1 MLNRRFLRIKVYQ
14 ALYAHAQS
22 AGGSAA
28 KNEKELLTGVERTYD
43 LFIHLLLLFG
53 EMRHLAEARIVDRKA
68 KRMPTADD
76 LAPSRRFVDNPV
88 MVKLSESKQLL
99 AESEK
104 RKTGWMGERDL
115 LSRMFKQI
123 SGSPEYQA
131 YLAAKVTTPAMDR
144 AFIMD
149 LFVEYMAQFEGLHEH
164 VENKSIHWLEDL
176 DLACTMVKRT
186 IEHINLEDADLSLV
200 EPGTEAVEEREFIT
214 TLYRETIAHQE
225 QDERMIAARASN
237 WEADR
242 IALSDMLLM
251 RMALTEARSFD
262 LIPVKVTM
270 NEYIEIAKAYSTPK
284 SKNFINGILD
294 KLFAE
299 LKGNGTIR
307 KVGRGLLE
315 S

>member
-14 ALYAHAQS
+14 ALYAHEQS

-28 KNEKELLTGVERTYD
+28 KNEKELLLGVERTYD
-43 LFIHLLLLFG
+43 LFIHVLQLFG
-53 EMRHLAEARIVDRKA
+53 EMRRLAENRIEDRKA
-68 KRMPTADD
+68 KRMPTGDD
-76 LAPSRRFVDNPV
+76 LEPSRRFVDNPFL
-88 MVKLSESKQLL
+88 VKVSESKQLL
-99 AESEK
+99 DESER
-104 RKTGWMGERDL
+104 RKVGWMGEKDL
-115 LSRMFKQI
+115 LNQLYKRIQASDEYIAYM
-123 SGSPEYQA
+123 SAPE
-131 YLAAKVTTPAMDR
+131 TTPAMDR
-144 AFIMD
+144 TVLVD
-149 LFVEYMAQFEGLHEH
+149 LFVEHIAQDEGLHEH
-164 VENKSIHWLEDL
+164 VEAKSIHWLEDL
-176 DLACTMVKRT
+176 DLACAMVKRT
-186 IEHINLEDADLSLV
+186 LENIDLKEQDLPLEEV
-200 EPGTEAVEEREFIT
+200 GKDTVEEREFIT
-214 TLYRETIAHQE
+214 TLYRDTIAAQAK
-225 QDERMIAARASN
+225 DEELIAERAKN

-299 LKGNGTIR
+299 MKEDGTIR

-315 S
+315 N

>member
-14 ALYAHAQS
+14 ALYAHEQS

-28 KNEKELLTGVERTYD
+28 KNEKELLLGVEWTYD
-43 LFIHLLLLFG
+43 LFIHVLQLFG
-53 EMRHLAEARIVDRKA
+53 EMRRLAENRIEDRKA
-68 KRMPTADD
+68 KRMPTGDD
-76 LAPSRRFVDNPV
+76 LEPSRRFVDNPFL
-88 MVKLSESKQLL
+88 VKVSESKQLL
-99 AESEK
+99 DESER
-104 RKTGWMGERDL
+104 RKVGWMGEKDL
-115 LSRMFKQI
+115 LNQLYKRIQASDEYIAYM
-123 SGSPEYQA
+123 SAPE
-131 YLAAKVTTPAMDR
+131 TTPAMDR
-144 AFIMD
+144 TVLVD
-149 LFVEYMAQFEGLHEH
+149 LFVEHIAQDEGLHEH
-164 VENKSIHWLEDL
+164 VEAKSIHWLEDL
-176 DLACTMVKRT
+176 DLACAMVKRT
-186 IEHINLEDADLSLV
+186 LENIDLKEQDLPLEEV
-200 EPGTEAVEEREFIT
+200 GKDTVEEREFIT
-214 TLYRETIAHQE
+214 TLYRDTIAAQAK
-225 QDERMIAARASN
+225 DEELIAERAKN

-299 LKGNGTIR
+299 MKEDGTIR

-315 S
+315 N

>member
-14 ALYAHAQS
+14 ALYAHEQS

-28 KNEKELLTGVERTYD
+28 KNEKELLLGVQRTYD
-43 LFIHLLLLFG
+43 LFIHLLQLVG
-53 EMRHLAEARIVDRKA
+53 EMRRLAENRIEDRKV
-68 KRMPTADD
+68 KRMPTGDD
-76 LAPSRRFVDNPV
+76 LAPSRRFVNNPIL
-88 MVKLSESKQLL
+88 VKLSESKQLL
-99 AESEK
+99 EESDRRKLGWVGEK
-104 RKTGWMGERDL
+104 DL
-115 LSRMFKQI
+115 LNQLYKRVQASDEYIAYM
-123 SGSPEYQA
+123 SAPE
-131 YLAAKVTTPAMDR
+131 TSPAMDR
-144 AFIMD
+144 AVLVD
-149 LFVEYMAQFEGLHEH
+149 LFVEHIAQYEGLHEH
-164 VENKSIHWLEDL
+164 VEAKSIHWLEDL
-176 DLACTMVKRT
+176 DLACAMVKRT
-186 IEHINLEDADLSLV
+186 LETIDLRNPDMALAEVEAD
-200 EPGTEAVEEREFIT
+200 TVEERKFIV
-214 TLYRETIAHQE
+214 TLYRDTISHQE
-225 QDERMIAARASN
+225 KDELLIAERAKN

-262 LIPVKVTM
+262 LIPVKVTL

-299 LKGNGTIR
+299 MKEDGTIH

>member
-14 ALYAHAQS
+14 ALYAHEQS

-28 KNEKELLTGVERTYD
+28 KNEKELLLGVERTYD
-43 LFIHLLLLFG
+43 LFIHVLQLFG
-53 EMRHLAEARIVDRKA
+53 EMRRLAENRIEDRKA
-68 KRMPTADD
+68 KRMPTGDD
-76 LAPSRRFVDNPV
+76 LEPSRRFVDNPFL
-88 MVKLSESKQLL
+88 VKVSESKQLL
-99 AESEK
+99 DESER
-104 RKTGWMGERDL
+104 RKVGWMGEKDL
-115 LSRMFKQI
+115 LNQLYKRIQASD
-123 SGSPEYQA
+123 EYIA
-131 YLAAKVTTPAMDR
+131 YMSASETTPAMDR
-144 AFIMD
+144 TVLVD
-149 LFVEYMAQFEGLHEH
+149 LFVEHIAQDEGLHEH
-164 VENKSIHWLEDL
+164 VEAKSIHWLEDL
-176 DLACTMVKRT
+176 DLACAMVKRT
-186 IEHINLEDADLSLV
+186 LENIDLKEQDLPLEEV
-200 EPGTEAVEEREFIT
+200 GKDTVEEREFIT
-214 TLYRETIAHQE
+214 TLYRDTIAAQAK
-225 QDERMIAARASN
+225 DEELIAERAKN

-299 LKGNGTIR
+299 MKEDGTIR

-315 S
+315 N

>member
-1 MLNRRFLRIKVYQ
+1 M
-14 ALYAHAQS
+14 
-22 AGGSAA
+22 
-28 KNEKELLTGVERTYD
+28 
-43 LFIHLLLLFG
+43 
-53 EMRHLAEARIVDRKA
+53 
-68 KRMPTADD
+68 
-76 LAPSRRFVDNPV
+76 DNPLL
-88 MVKLSESKQLL
+88 VKLSESKLLL

-104 RKTGWMGERDL
+104 RKAGWIGEKDL
-115 LSRMFKQI
+115 LSRMFKEVT
-123 SGSPEYQA
+123 GSPEYVA
-131 YLAAKVTTPAMDR
+131 YLSAANTTAALDR
-144 AFIMD
+144 AVIMD
-149 LFVEYMAQFEGLHEH
+149 LFIMYMAQFEGLHEH

-186 IEHINLEDADLSLV
+186 IEHLKLEDIDLNLV
-200 EPGTEAVEEREFIT
+200 QQGTEAVEEREFLT
-214 TLYRETIAHQE
+214 TLHRETIAHQE
-225 QDERMIAARASN
+225 ADEKIIAERASN

-294 KLFAE
+294 KLFTE
-299 LKGNGTIR
+299 FKENGTIR

>member
-14 ALYAHAQS
+14 ALYAHEQS
-22 AGGSAA
+22 GGGSAA
-28 KNEKELLTGVERTYD
+28 KTEKELLLGVARTYD
-43 LFIHLLLLFG
+43 LFIHVLQLFG
-53 EMRHLAEARIVDRKA
+53 EMRRLAENRIEDRKV
-68 KRMPTADD
+68 KRMPTGDD
-76 LAPSRRFVDNPV
+76 LAPSRRFVDNPIL
-88 MVKLSESKQLL
+88 VKLSESKRLL
-99 AESEK
+99 EESES
-104 RKTGWMGERDL
+104 RKVGWMGEKDL
-115 LSRMFKQI
+115 LSQLFKRIQASVEYDTYMFA
-123 SGSPEYQA
+123 PEA
-131 YLAAKVTTPAMDR
+131 TPAMDR
-144 AFIMD
+144 TVLVD
-149 LFVEYMAQFEGLHEH
+149 LFVEHMAQYEGLHEH
-164 VENKSIHWLEDL
+164 VEAKSIHWLEDL
-176 DLACTMVKRT
+176 DLACAMVKRT
-186 IEHINLEDADLSLV
+186 LETIDPKEPDLALTDL
-200 EPGTEAVEEREFIT
+200 GTDTVEERQFIT
-214 TLYRETIAHQE
+214 TLYRDTIAAQAK
-225 QDERMIAARASN
+225 DEELIAVRAKN

-299 LKGNGTIR
+299 MKEDGTIR

>member
-22 AGGSAA
+22 DGGSAA
-28 KNEKELLTGVERTYD
+28 KNEKELLLGVERTYD
-43 LFIHLLLLFG
+43 LFIHVMMLFG
-53 EMRHLAEARIVDRKA
+53 ELRSLAEARIEDRKV

-76 LAPSRRFVDNPV
+76 LAPSRRFVDNPFL
-88 MVKLSESKQLL
+88 VKLSESKLL
-99 AESEK
+99 LQESEK
-104 RKTGWMGERDL
+104 RKTGWVGERDML
-115 LSRMFKQI
+115 MQLHKQI
-123 SGSPEYQA
+123 NTSAEYVA
-131 YLAAKVTTPAMDR
+131 YMSAPSTTPAMDR
-144 AFIMD
+144 AIILD
-149 LFVEYMAQFEGLHEH
+149 LFIEHIAQFESLHEH
-164 VENKSIHWLEDL
+164 VEAKSIHWLEDL
-176 DLACTMVKRT
+176 DLACSMVKRV
-186 IEHINLEDADLSLV
+186 IETMQLEDHDLMLM
-200 EPGTEAVEEREFIT
+200 EPGSEAIEERALVT
-214 TLYRETIAHQE
+214 TLYRDTIANQE
-225 QDERMIAARASN
+225 ADEKVIAERASN
-237 WEADR
+237 WEAER

-262 LIPVKVTM
+262 LIPVKVTL

-299 LKGNGTIR
+299 MKESGAIH

>member
-14 ALYAHAQS
+14 ALYAHEQS

-28 KNEKELLTGVERTYD
+28 KNEKELLLGVERTYD
-43 LFIHLLLLFG
+43 LFIHVLQLFG
-53 EMRHLAEARIVDRKA
+53 EMRRLAENRIEDRKA
-68 KRMPTADD
+68 KRMPTDDD
-76 LAPSRRFVDNPV
+76 LEPSRRFVDNPFL
-88 MVKLSESKQLL
+88 VKVSESKQLL
-99 AESEK
+99 DESER
-104 RKTGWMGERDL
+104 RKVGWMGEKDL
-115 LSRMFKQI
+115 LNQLYKRIQASDEYIAYM
-123 SGSPEYQA
+123 SAPE
-131 YLAAKVTTPAMDR
+131 TTPAMDR
-144 AFIMD
+144 TVLVD
-149 LFVEYMAQFEGLHEH
+149 LFVEHIAQDEGLHEH
-164 VENKSIHWLEDL
+164 VEAKSIHWLEDL
-176 DLACTMVKRT
+176 DLACAMVKRT
-186 IEHINLEDADLSLV
+186 LENIDLKEQDLPLEEV
-200 EPGTEAVEEREFIT
+200 GKDTVEEREFIT
-214 TLYRETIAHQE
+214 TLYRDTIAAQAK
-225 QDERMIAARASN
+225 DEELIAERAKN

-299 LKGNGTIR
+299 MKEDGTIR

-315 S
+315 N